1 MNNLREELSHHSW
14 HAISPQETSQSS
26 QIVEAKVKVSIC
38 PKRSSHTPSHIQ
50 KGILI
55 AFVLPA
61 CIQMAMSNAF
71 GSEAAVGHGIL
82 VIGPIPALVWCKYF
96 S

>member
-26 QIVEAKVKVSIC
+26 QIVEAKVKVSSC
-38 PKRSSHTPSHIQ
+38 PKTSSHTPSHIL

-61 CIQMAMSNAF
+61 CVQWPCQMLLDLKLLLGMAYWLLVLYQPWF
-71 GSEAAVGHGIL
+71 GASVFL
-82 VIGPIPALVWCKYF
+82 
-96 S
+96 

>member
-14 HAISPQETSQSS
+14 HAISPQETSQSI
-26 QIVEAKVKVSIC
+26 QIVEAKLKVSSC

-61 CIQMAMSNAF
+61 CVQWPCQMLLDLKLLLGMA
-71 GSEAAVGHGIL
+71 
-82 VIGPIPALVWCKYF
+82 
-96 S
+96 